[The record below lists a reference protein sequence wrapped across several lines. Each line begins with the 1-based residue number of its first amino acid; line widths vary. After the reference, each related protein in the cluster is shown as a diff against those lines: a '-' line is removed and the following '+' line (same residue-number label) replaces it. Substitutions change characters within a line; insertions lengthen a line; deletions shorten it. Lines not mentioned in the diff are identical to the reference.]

1 MTTPE
6 RPARMTAPDAPG
18 PAITFQARLSR
29 QQLLGFLLL
38 PFAIW
43 ILWRLWIIAA
53 LVLVAQL
60 IAVGLN
66 PAVSRFEARGFS
78 RRTGTL
84 SLYSGLL
91 LGLVGLAY
99 LVGRVLAVQFES
111 LVVALPDL
119 LMQWEAAFERIF
131 PAANLS
137 SSPDWMASLTPAIA
151 GLASL
156 ALQGVLAFLLVVLL
170 SFYFLLDGPRLWSG
184 ALRLVPDAR
193 RQMADV
199 LGLEIARRLRRYLKG
214 VALSGVI
221 VGVLTA
227 AGLAILGVPYWL
239 LFGVLAGL
247 LEAIPLIGPI
257 LASIGPIT
265 LALGQSPG
273 RALLVAAFFVIVQ
286 QLEDKLLVPRIQSH
300 ATGLHPL
307 IVILAVLVLGSLFG
321 FLGVLLAVPL
331 AAVVQ
336 ALVVCGVDCFYHP
349 EGAEAWLAAR
359 RRQTSAANEGSYQ
372 VFPAVEI
379 EATDG

>member
-6 RPARMTAPDAPG
+6 RLPSITGPDAPA
-18 PAITFQARLSR
+18 PALTFQARLSR
-29 QQLLGFLLL
+29 HQLLGILLL

-43 ILWRLWIIAA
+43 ILWRLWIVAA
-53 LVLVAQL
+53 LLLLAQL

-66 PAVSRFEARGFS
+66 PAVSRLEARGFS

-84 SLYSGLL
+84 SLYAGML
-91 LGLVGLAY
+91 LGLVGFAY
-99 LVGRVLAVQFES
+99 LVGRILAVQFES
-111 LVVALPDL
+111 LMVALPDL
-119 LMQWEAAFERIF
+119 EMQLEEALERLF

-137 SSPDWMASLTPAIA
+137 TIPDWMAKLTPAVA

-170 SFYFLLDGPRLWSG
+170 SVYLLLDGPRLWAG
-184 ALRLVPDAR
+184 TLRLVPDAR
-193 RQMADV
+193 RQMADA
-199 LGLEIARRLRRYLKG
+199 LGLEIARRLRGYFKG

-221 VGVLTA
+221 VGALTA

-247 LEAIPLIGPI
+247 LEGIPMLGPI

-265 LALGQSPG
+265 LALGHSPG

-359 RRQTSAANEGSYQ
+359 RRQTSPTNAGSSQ
-372 VFPAVEI
+372 VFTAIEI
-379 EATDG
+379 EAREG

>member
-6 RPARMTAPDAPG
+6 RPASITSPDTPAPSL
-18 PAITFQARLSR
+18 TFQASLSG
-29 QQLLGFLLL
+29 QQLLGILLL
-38 PFAIW
+38 PIAIW

-53 LVLVAQL
+53 LLLLAQL

-66 PAVSRFEARGFS
+66 PAVSRLEARGFS
-78 RRTGTL
+78 RSTGTL
-84 SLYSGLL
+84 SLYSGIL

-99 LVGRVLAVQFES
+99 LVARILAVQFGS
-111 LVVALPDL
+111 FMIALPDL
-119 LMQWEAAFERIF
+119 LMQWQQALERLF

-137 SSPDWMASLTPAIA
+137 AVPDQIASLSLAVA

-156 ALQGVLAFLLVVLL
+156 ALQGVLAFLLVVLI
-170 SFYFLLDGPRLWSG
+170 SFYLLLDGPRLWAG

-193 RQMADV
+193 RQMAEA
-199 LGLEIARRLRRYLKG
+199 LGLEIARRLRGYLRG
-214 VALSGVI
+214 VGTSGVI

-247 LEAIPLIGPI
+247 LEAIPMLGPI

-265 LALGQSPG
+265 LALAHSPG
-273 RALLVAAFFVIVQ
+273 RALLVAALFVVVQ

-336 ALVVCGVDCFYHP
+336 ALVVCGVNCFYHP

-359 RRQTSAANEGSYQ
+359 RRQTSATNEGSEQ
-372 VFPAVEI
+372 VFTAVEI
-379 EATDG
+379 EVREG